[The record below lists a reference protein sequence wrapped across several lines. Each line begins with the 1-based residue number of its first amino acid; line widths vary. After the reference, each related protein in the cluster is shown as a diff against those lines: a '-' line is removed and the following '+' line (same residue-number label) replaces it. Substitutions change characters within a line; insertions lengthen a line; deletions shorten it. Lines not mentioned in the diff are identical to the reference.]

1 MTKPYNTRMSNTERE
16 ALYFNIEWYAAQSA
30 KPIHVRPIHH
40 YSDAELVYLES
51 SLANMGRGEPGLSW
65 GQEGYTG

>member
-1 MTKPYNTRMSNTERE
+1 MSNAERE
-16 ALYFNIEWYAAQSA
+16 AVYSNIEWLAAQST
-30 KPIHVRPIHH
+30 PPMLVRPIHQ
-40 YSDAELVYLES
+40 YSDSELIRLET